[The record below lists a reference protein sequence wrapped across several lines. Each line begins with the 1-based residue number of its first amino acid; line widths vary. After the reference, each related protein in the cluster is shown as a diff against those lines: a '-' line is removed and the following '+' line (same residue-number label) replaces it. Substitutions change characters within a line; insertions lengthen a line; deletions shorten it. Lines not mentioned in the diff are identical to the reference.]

1 MTIYTYERFQKLPA
15 RRDKVFAFFQTP
27 ENLARITPP
36 AMGFRILT
44 PSPILMRTGTLIDY
58 TVRVLGLRMRWTT
71 MITTYDPPMKFVDE
85 QLKGPYSFWH
95 HTHAFVEEN
104 GGTRMVDT
112 VRYALP
118 FGAVGALA
126 HPLVVRRQMRR
137 IFEYR
142 AKVIAGLFEANGV
155 GGVHYAD
162 ESYRQ
167 SLTVEAQ
174 P

>member
-1 MTIYTYERFQKLPA
+1 
-15 RRDKVFAFFQTP
+15 
-27 ENLARITPP
+27 
-36 AMGFRILT
+36 
-44 PSPILMRTGTLIDY
+44 MRAGALIDY
-58 TVRVLGLRMRWTT
+58 TIRVLGLRMRWTT
-71 MITTYDPPMKFVDE
+71 MITTYDPPSKFVDE

-142 AKVIAGLFEANGV
+142 AKVIAGLFEANGT
-155 GGVHYAD
+155 GGVRNAD
-162 ESYRQ
+162 KTYRQ

-174 P
+174 S